1 MGLKGLSIVNQKI
14 KWANN
19 ANNLAEQVDVQHA
32 TSNLVVNKYLLG
44 VVKKLTPLLC
54 INLKL
59 CILNYPSEPRGRT

>member
-32 TSNLVVNKYLLG
+32 TSNLVVNKYSIQ
-44 VVKKLTPLLC
+44 TAA
-54 INLKL
+54 
-59 CILNYPSEPRGRT
+59 ILYCTAQFD

>member
-32 TSNLVVNKYLLG
+32 TSNLVVNSIQTAAIRLYRQ
-44 VVKKLTPLLC
+44 
-54 INLKL
+54 I
-59 CILNYPSEPRGRT
+59 